1 MQLSFVFFG
10 LSITSAWGNGHATTY
25 RGLIRELT
33 RRGHEVL
40 FLERDLA
47 YYADNRDLPHPP
59 YGQTE
64 LYGSLEEVQSR
75 FERQVKSADIV
86 VVGSY
91 VPEGVRLGDWVCKTA
106 TGLRAFYD
114 IDTPITLRALT
125 AGGTS
130 YLEPRQIRNYD
141 LYLSFTGGPLMDRLI
156 REFGAPSARALYC
169 SADAEVYFPEPR
181 QAAWD
186 LGYLGTYSSDR
197 QPALD
202 TLLLGPAR
210 TWADGRFV
218 VAGPQYP
225 DSIDWPP
232 NVQRSTHVPPPEH
245 RAFYNAQRFTLNLTR
260 QDMLAAGYSP
270 SVRLFEAAACAT
282 PIISDVWRG
291 VEQFFEP
298 GKEVLLAR
306 SAQEVLQALR
316 GTSDT
321 ERRLIGQRARE
332 RVLRE
337 HTAAH
342 RAEAL
347 EGYVLELAGANAR
360 TQRRAQTRRVAVEA
374 GEPS

>member
-1 MQLSFVFFG
+1 MQLSFVFLG

-40 FLERDLA
+40 FLERDLP
-47 YYADNRDLPHPP
+47 YYADNRDLPRPA
-59 YGQTE
+59 YGRTE
-64 LYGSLEEVQSR
+64 LYSSLEELQSR
-75 FERQVKSADIV
+75 FERQIRTADIV

-106 TGLRAFYD
+106 TGLCAFYD
-114 IDTPITLRALT
+114 IDTPITVRALS

-141 LYLSFTGGPLMDRLI
+141 LYLSFTGGPLMERLM
-156 REFGAPSARALYC
+156 REFGAPAARALHC
-169 SADAEVYFPEPR
+169 SADAEVYFPEP
-181 QAAWD
+181 QNTAWD

-197 QPALD
+197 QPALES
-202 TLLLGPAR
+202 LLLAPAR
-210 TWADGRFV
+210 SWADGRFV

-225 DSIDWPP
+225 DDIDWPQ

-260 QDMLAAGYSP
+260 QDMLLAGYSP

-282 PIISDVWRG
+282 PIISDVWPG
-291 VEQFFEP
+291 VEHFFEP
-298 GKEVLLAR
+298 GAEVLLAR
-306 SAQEVLQALR
+306 SAEEVLATVRGMGDEARQA
-316 GTSDT
+316 
-321 ERRLIGQRARE
+321 IGRRARA
-332 RVLRE
+332 RVLKE

-347 EGYVLELAGANAR
+347 EGYVLELAGSNAR
-360 TQRRAQTRRVAVEA
+360 AHRRPHTRRAAVEA
-374 GEPS
+374 GEQS